1 MKHYD
6 NLLKPDLIAPG
17 NKLIYAESDMGSDGG
32 NPSSAGPSIWHV
44 DDPSFTDCSNI
55 DGDNTIVKG
64 NVVVRP

>member
-1 MKHYD
+1 MVD
-6 NLLKPDLIAPG
+6 QGGTNSPLIFQ
-17 NKLIYAESDMGSDGG
+17 MRDGG

-44 DDPSFTDCSNI
+44 DDPSFTDCTNI